1 MKHFLTI
8 ALLLAALSASRAQNC
23 NIVMIDD
30 YCTMIDDDFAR
41 YELRKHQS
49 YDSVLSVLKHL
60 KVKRD
65 SVSILYLANCK
76 DMMRFYV
83 FNFTDSLLTSVFI
96 EQPTGKRKKDLDGF
110 FYVAI
115 EDVKTYYVRDIKYV
129 NDDGAAI
136 FDNDCYTIQV
146 SKAKK
151 AIETTIIMK

>member
-1 MKHFLTI
+1 MKHLLTI
-8 ALLLAALSASRAQNC
+8 ALLIAALSVSRAQNC

-30 YCTMIDDDFAR
+30 YCTMINDDFAR
-41 YELRKHQS
+41 YELRKHQH

-83 FNFTDSLLTSVFI
+83 LNFTDSLLTSVFI

-110 FYVAI
+110 FYV
-115 EDVKTYYVRDIKYV
+115 ELDNVKTYYVRDIKYV

-136 FDNDCYTIQV
+136 FDNECYTIEV

-151 AIETTIIMK
+151 AIQTTIIMK